1 MLLRGLQRIFV
12 HFVQVLLFVEINL
25 TICSYNAKALN
36 GGMINDGVQTFEI
49 FPTSSSIRELYMCLT
64 VK

>member
-1 MLLRGLQRIFV
+1 M
-12 HFVQVLLFVEINL
+12 
-25 TICSYNAKALN
+25 

-49 FPTSSSIRELYMCLT
+49 FPTSSSIREFYMCST